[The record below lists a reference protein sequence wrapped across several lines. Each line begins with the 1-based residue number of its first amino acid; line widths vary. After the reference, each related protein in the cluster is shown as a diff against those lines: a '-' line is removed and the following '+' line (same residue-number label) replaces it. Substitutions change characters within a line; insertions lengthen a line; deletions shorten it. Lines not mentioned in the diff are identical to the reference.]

1 MLKHL
6 LICALLLV
14 PISLQAQGSSENQ
27 PENDLNWTVLTSWAL
42 PTQPLDFT
50 QSLDNKLVFILGA
63 DQKVHIF
70 AADGKKLGEM
80 PVDPGTSAIDIAP
93 RGEFL
98 FLVNE
103 KTNVYTAIDISFNKK
118 IDISGA
124 PILGNEDAP
133 VTLIVFS
140 DFECPHCSKVKPL
153 LDQLLTTNEDKLR
166 IAFKHLP
173 LRMHSYAE
181 SAALSAIAAQNQ
193 GKFWQMHDALFAITN
208 WTPTII
214 EETAKV
220 IGLDMDKFRADRDS
234 METRMRLA
242 KDVNDAQMAD
252 ISATPSLFVNSRPVR
267 DRSLPALQQM
277 INEALD
283 ATGGTR

>member
-1 MLKHL
+1 MLKYL
-6 LICALLLV
+6 SFCALLLI
-14 PISLQAQGSSENQ
+14 PISLQAQGPNEKLSES
-27 PENDLNWTVLTSWAL
+27 DLNWSVLISWKL
-42 PTQPLDFT
+42 PVKPLDFS
-50 QSLDNKLVFILGA
+50 QSLDNKMIFVLGA

-98 FLVNE
+98 FLINE
-103 KTNVYTAIDISFNKK
+103 QTNVYTAIDISFNKR

-124 PILGNEDAP
+124 PILGKEDAP

-140 DFECPHCSKVKPL
+140 DFECPHCSKVKPM
-153 LDQLLTTNEDKLR
+153 LDQLLNTNKDTLR

-173 LRMHSYAE
+173 LRMHSNAE
-181 SAALSAIAAQNQ
+181 PAALAAIAAQKQ
-193 GKFWQMHDALFAITN
+193 GKFWQMHDALFGITN
-208 WTPTII
+208 WTPTVI
-214 EETAKV
+214 EETAMG
-220 IGLDMDKFRADRDS
+220 IGLDMDQFRIDRDS

-252 ISATPSLFVNSRPVR
+252 ISATPSLFINSRPVR

-277 INEALD
+277 IDEAL
-283 ATGGTR
+283 AAKGGAQ